1 MATLAKV
8 GETATATGSQVGGLG
23 EATDRVNQVE
33 GMMARAEKVEDYVAV
48 ERKVGGCWAG
58 E

>member
-8 GETATATGSQVGGLG
+8 GETATATGSQVGGWG
-23 EATDRVNQVE
+23 EGTERVNQVE